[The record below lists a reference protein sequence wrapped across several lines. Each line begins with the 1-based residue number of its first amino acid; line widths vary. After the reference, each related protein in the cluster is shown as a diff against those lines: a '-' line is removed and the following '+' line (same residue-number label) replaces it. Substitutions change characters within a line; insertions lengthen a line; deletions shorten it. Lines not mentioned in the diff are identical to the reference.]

1 MEIGKPFHSSSC
13 SNCKTASIGFL
24 LGIFF
29 LLVLDSLVP
38 HLHLESDKPEGIKS
52 KLNKTTMLV
61 FAVKLHNIPEG
72 RFQSRQHV

>member
-1 MEIGKPFHSSSC
+1 MEIGKPFHY
-13 SNCKTASIGFL
+13 L
-24 LGIFF
+24 LVRIVKQLQLDFYLEFFF

-38 HLHLESDKPEGIKS
+38 HLHLESDKSEGIKS

-61 FAVKLHNIPEG
+61 FAVTLHNIPEG